1 MNEAEMSEAEKI
13 VSEGTAATAGWVQ
26 SLLSRLA
33 GGLKK
38 SGTALQEASQPAAP
52 SAPKQASP
60 QQGSAAP
67 PERPA
72 TDRAEETL
80 DQAGEKI
87 GIFAAEFSHCLR
99 KSVALVREEA
109 EDVLAEAQSLRHKGH
124 V

>member
-1 MNEAEMSEAEKI
+1 MNEAELSEAEKI
-13 VSEGTAATAGWVQ
+13 VSEGTAATAGWTQ
-26 SLLSRLA
+26 SLLSRVA

-38 SGTALQEASQPAAP
+38 SSTALQEASQPAAP
-52 SAPKQASP
+52 SVQEQA
-60 QQGSAAP
+60 SAAP

-87 GIFAAEFSHCLR
+87 GIFAAEFSHRVR

-109 EDVLAEAQSLRHKGH
+109 EDVFAEAQSLRHKGH